1 MGDLIVAVDVSVNGA
16 YIIVLVGARE
26 DVLKSRRF
34 TRTCSMLK
42 HFRRIGSDRKKQYM
56 RTFIKRYQNR
66 IKSLVEVVRVFDNV
80 DELLDYLNSLNPAL
94 IIVDDKLYDKIVHHN
109 KIREG
114 SGKPK
119 YMEYLVLL
127 ADNLANYV
135 RIIKKSN
142 PRKLVVELEAIEKE
156 AEKRPRHGK

>member
-66 IKSLVEVVRVFDNV
+66 IKSLVEVVKVFDNV

-94 IIVDDKLYDKIVHHN
+94 IIVDDKLYDKI

-135 RIIKKSN
+135 RIIKKNN